1 MYCSLWRWWFMCV
14 LVSNIHFFYQCT
26 GVQEVVALM
35 PCVRM
40 VNSAPVSQAMVLTL
54 SLGANQVLTV
64 MRIISIFKQ
73 IQENVSKVYR
83 NWIYIFWRFLKSTN
97 QYCILG
103 LLNFLKVPGC
113 VRKCGLHAY
122 CDAPNRKCVCRPG
135 YVGNAYV
142 RCRHSE

>member
-1 MYCSLWRWWFMCV
+1 MF
-14 LVSNIHFFYQCT
+14 NFFYQCT

-83 NWIYIFWRFLKSTN
+83 NLRNIFGDF
-97 QYCILG
+97 
-103 LLNFLKVPGC
+103 
-113 VRKCGLHAY
+113 
-122 CDAPNRKCVCRPG
+122 
-135 YVGNAYV
+135 
-142 RCRHSE
+142 

>member
-1 MYCSLWRWWFMCV
+1 MTLMVFVCACLLCS
-14 LVSNIHFFYQCT
+14 IFYQCT

-83 NWIYIFWRFLKSTN
+83 NWRNIFGDF
-97 QYCILG
+97 
-103 LLNFLKVPGC
+103 
-113 VRKCGLHAY
+113 
-122 CDAPNRKCVCRPG
+122 
-135 YVGNAYV
+135 
-142 RCRHSE
+142 

>member
-1 MYCSLWRWWFMCV
+1 
-14 LVSNIHFFYQCT
+14 
-26 GVQEVVALM
+26 M

-83 NWIYIFWRFLKSTN
+83 NWIYIFW
-97 QYCILG
+97 
-103 LLNFLKVPGC
+103 
-113 VRKCGLHAY
+113 
-122 CDAPNRKCVCRPG
+122 
-135 YVGNAYV
+135 
-142 RCRHSE
+142 

>member
-1 MYCSLWRWWFMCV
+1 MCV
-14 LVSNIHFFYQCT
+14 LVSNIHFFFYQCT

-83 NWIYIFWRFLKSTN
+83 NWRNIFGDF
-97 QYCILG
+97 
-103 LLNFLKVPGC
+103 
-113 VRKCGLHAY
+113 
-122 CDAPNRKCVCRPG
+122 
-135 YVGNAYV
+135 
-142 RCRHSE
+142 